1 MCSSGSTPGK
11 QPPLATVNFLLEQ
24 VKQMGRQVISIRKNL
39 GGEVA
44 RSSKFCNLL
53 VKEYQWGL
61 QTTGGYSSWLNG
73 KAKRNI

>member
-1 MCSSGSTPGK
+1 MHSSGSTLGK
-11 QPPLATVNFLLEQ
+11 RPPLATVNVLLEK
-24 VKQMGRQVISIRKNL
+24 VKQMGRQVINIRTHL

-53 VKEYQWGL
+53 VKEYQCGL

-73 KAKRNI
+73 KAKRHI